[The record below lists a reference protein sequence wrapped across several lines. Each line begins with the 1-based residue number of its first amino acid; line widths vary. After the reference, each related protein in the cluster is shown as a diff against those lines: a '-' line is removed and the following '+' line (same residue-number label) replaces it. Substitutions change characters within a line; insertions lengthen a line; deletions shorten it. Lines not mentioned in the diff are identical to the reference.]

1 MSQTVNEKKEE
12 ENEDHEGE
20 EYDAR
25 KQQQQ
30 QQQPSL
36 DRQLSVTLIG
46 RIKGKPMSLSERA
59 PAKSRALD

>member
-25 KQQQQ
+25 KQQQ

>member
-1 MSQTVNEKKEE
+1 MKRKKE
-12 ENEDHEGE
+12 ENEDHEE
-20 EYDAR
+20 KEYDAR

-30 QQQPSL
+30 PCL

-46 RIKGKPMSLSERA
+46 RIKGKPMSLSEQA